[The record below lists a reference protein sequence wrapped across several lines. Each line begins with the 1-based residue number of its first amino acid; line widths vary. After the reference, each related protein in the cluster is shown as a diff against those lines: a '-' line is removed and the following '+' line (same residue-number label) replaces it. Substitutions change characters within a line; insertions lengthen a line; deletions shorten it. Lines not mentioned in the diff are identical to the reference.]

1 MHALLFI
8 PWFRLEA
15 WDIPLPFSLPVM
27 GDTLS
32 IQPFGVLVATGVLL
46 GAWVAGRFA
55 QRNELDTI
63 ATGDLVTYAVVTG
76 FILGYFLN
84 GLFYERETLV
94 EVLRNPSMFFTTWL
108 GLSSYGGFFGGI
120 LGCFIWK
127 YRKKTPLLPY
137 ANAVCFGLPFGW
149 LFGRLGCFVRARSS
163 RQGHGLRTCSGR
175 LPLREPPVRSAARP
189 RALRSALF
197 DGDYR
202 ALLWL
207 EHRKRR
213 PVGFYCV
220 TLPLLYAPVRFF
232 LDFLRATPLEGGD
245 VRYGGLTPAQWSS
258 ILMVVPWPGGL
269 AARCEAADGRA
280 MPAPAAK
287 SEPYFKDTTVT

>member
-15 WDIPLPFSLPVM
+15 WDIPLPLSLPVL

-55 QRNELDTI
+55 ERNDLDTV
-63 ATGDLVTYAVVTG
+63 ATGDLVTYAVVSG
-76 FILGYFLN
+76 FIVSYFSN
-84 GLFYERETLV
+84 GLFYERETLL
-94 EVLRNPSMFFTTWL
+94 EIWRNPSLFFSTWL

-120 LGCFIWK
+120 LGCFIWR
-127 YRKKTPLLPY
+127 YRRKIPLLPY

-149 LFGRLGCFVRARSS
+149 LFGRTGCFVVHDHPGKVSDF
-163 RQGHGLRTCSGR
+163 
-175 LPLREPPVRSAARP
+175 
-189 RALRSALF
+189 ALAVS
-197 DGDYR
+197 DYR
-202 ALLWL
+202 FGAPPYQPRHDLGLYEMLYAAAIIVLFVWL
-207 EHRKRR
+207 EHRSRR

-220 TLPLLYAPVRFF
+220 LLPLVYAPVRFL

-245 VRYGGLTPAQWSS
+245 VRYAGLTPAQWSS
-258 ILMVVPWPGGL
+258 LLMVAVGL
-269 AARCEAADGRA
+269 AVWQFAVKPQMAGDHPLRA
-280 MPAPAAK
+280 KP
-287 SEPYFKDTTVT
+287 

>member
-1 MHALLFI
+1 MLGSAAMHALLFI
-8 PWFRLEA
+8 PWFRLES
-15 WDIPLPFSLPVM
+15 WDIPLPFSLPVF

-55 QRNELDTI
+55 QRNGLDTV

-76 FILGYFLN
+76 FITGYFLN
-84 GLFYERETLV
+84 GLFYERETFM
-94 EVLRNPSMFFTTWL
+94 EILRDPSLLFSTWL

-127 YRKKTPLLPY
+127 YRKKMELLPY
-137 ANAVCFGLPFGW
+137 ANAVCFGLPVGW
-149 LFGRLGCFVRARSS
+149 LFGRMGCFVVHDHPGKKTDFALAVADYQFGSPPFEARHDLGFYEVLFS
-163 RQGHGLRTCSGR
+163 L
-175 LPLREPPVRSAARP
+175 LII
-189 RALRSALF
+189 ALF
-197 DGDYR
+197 VG
-202 ALLWL
+202 L

-220 TLPLLYAPVRFF
+220 LLPLVYAPVRFF

-245 VRYGGLTPAQWSS
+245 VRNAGLTPAQWSS
-258 ILMVVPWPGGL
+258 IAMVCVGL
-269 AARCEAADGRA
+269 AVWQFAVKPRAAAGESQNA
-280 MPAPAAK
+280 SA
-287 SEPYFKDTTVT
+287 

>member
-1 MHALLFI
+1 MWVLGSAAMHAQLFI
-8 PWFRLEA
+8 PWFRLES
-15 WDIPLPFSLPVM
+15 WDIPLPFSLPVL

-55 QRNELDTI
+55 QRNDLDTV

-84 GLFYERETLV
+84 GLFYERETFMEIV
-94 EVLRNPSMFFTTWL
+94 RDPSLLFSTWL

-127 YRKKTPLLPY
+127 YRKKMDLLPY
-137 ANAVCFGLPFGW
+137 ANAVCFGLPVGW
-149 LFGRLGCFVRARSS
+149 LFGRMGCFVVHDHPGKVTDFALAVSEYRFGAPPYQPR
-163 RQGHGLRTCSGR
+163 HDLGLY
-175 LPLREPPVRSAARP
+175 EVIY
-189 RALRSALF
+189 SALIIGLF
-197 DGDYR
+197 V
-202 ALLWL
+202 WL
-207 EHRKRR
+207 ERRKRR

-220 TLPLLYAPVRFF
+220 LLPLLYAPVRFF
-232 LDFLRATPLEGGD
+232 LDFLRAAPLEGGD

-258 ILMVVPWPGGL
+258 FAMVCVGL
-269 AARCEAADGRA
+269 AVWQFAVKPRMLSGESQSARA
-280 MPAPAAK
+280 
-287 SEPYFKDTTVT
+287 

>member
-1 MHALLFI
+1 MLGSAPMYASLFI

-15 WDIPLPFSLPVM
+15 WDIPLPFSLPIL

-55 QRNELDTI
+55 RRNELDPI

-84 GLFYERETLV
+84 GILYERDTFMEA
-94 EVLRNPSMFFTTWL
+94 LRNPSMFLSTWL

-127 YRKKTPLLPY
+127 WRKKMELLPY
-137 ANAVCFGLPFGW
+137 ANAVCFALPFGW
-149 LFGRLGCFVRARSS
+149 LFGRLGCFVVHDHPGKVTDFFMAVDEYHFGAPPFQPR
-163 RQGHGLRTCSGR
+163 HDLGLYEV
-175 LPLREPPVRSAARP
+175 LY
-189 RALRSALF
+189 SALIIGLF
-197 DGDYR
+197 
-202 ALLWL
+202 LWL
-207 EHRKRR
+207 ERRKRR

-220 TLPLLYAPVRFF
+220 LLPIVYAPVRFF
-232 LDFLRATPLEGGD
+232 LDFLRAAPLEGGD
-245 VRYGGLTPAQWSS
+245 VRYGGLTPAQWAS
-258 ILMVVPWPGGL
+258 ILMVGVGL
-269 AARCEAADGRA
+269 AVWQFAVKPYSAKTTQKAGR
-280 MPAPAAK
+280 
-287 SEPYFKDTTVT
+287 

>member
-8 PWFRLEA
+8 PWFRLES
-15 WDIPLPFSLPVM
+15 WDIPLPFSLPVL

-55 QRNELDTI
+55 QRNDLDPV

-84 GLFYERETLV
+84 GFFYERETFM
-94 EVLRNPSMFFTTWL
+94 EILRDPSLLFSTWL

-120 LGCFIWK
+120 LGCFIWR
-127 YRKKTPLLPY
+127 YRTKKELLPY
-137 ANAVCFGLPFGW
+137 ANAVCFGLPVGW
-149 LFGRLGCFVRARSS
+149 LFGRTGCFVVHDHPGKVTDFALAVSDYRFGDPPFEPR
-163 RQGHGLRTCSGR
+163 HDLGLYEVIFS
-175 LPLREPPVRSAARP
+175 LAII
-189 RALRSALF
+189 ALF
-197 DGDYR
+197 FT
-202 ALLWL
+202 L
-207 EHRKRR
+207 ERTKRR

-220 TLPLLYAPVRFF
+220 LLPLVYAPVRFC
-232 LDFLRATPLEGGD
+232 LDFLRAAPLEGGD

-258 ILMVVPWPGGL
+258 IAMVAVGL
-269 AARCEAADGRA
+269 AVWQLAVKPRMAADASGS
-280 MPAPAAK
+280 AK
-287 SEPYFKDTTVT
+287 P

>member
-1 MHALLFI
+1 MQALLFI
-8 PWFRLEA
+8 PWFRLES
-15 WDIPLPFSLPVM
+15 WDIPLPFSLPVL

-55 QRNELDTI
+55 QRNELDPV

-84 GLFYERETLV
+84 GFFYERETFM
-94 EVLRNPSMFFTTWL
+94 EILRDPSLLFSTWL

-127 YRKKTPLLPY
+127 YRTKKELLPY
-137 ANAVCFGLPFGW
+137 ANAVCFGLPVGW
-149 LFGRLGCFVRARSS
+149 LFGRMGCFVVHDHPGKVTDFALAVSDYRFGDPPFEPR
-163 RQGHGLRTCSGR
+163 HDLGLYEVIFSIGII
-175 LPLREPPVRSAARP
+175 
-189 RALRSALF
+189 ALF
-197 DGDYR
+197 FT
-202 ALLWL
+202 L
-207 EHRKRR
+207 EHIKRR

-220 TLPLLYAPVRFF
+220 LLPLVYAPVRFC
-232 LDFLRATPLEGGD
+232 LDFLRAAPLEGGD

-258 ILMVVPWPGGL
+258 IAMVAVGL
-269 AARCEAADGRA
+269 AVWQFAVKPRMAADA
-280 MPAPAAK
+280 SESAK
-287 SEPYFKDTTVT
+287 S

>member
-1 MHALLFI
+1 L
-8 PWFRLEA
+8 
-15 WDIPLPFSLPVM
+15 

-55 QRNELDTI
+55 QRNDLDTV

-84 GLFYERETLV
+84 GLFYERETFMEIV
-94 EVLRNPSMFFTTWL
+94 RDPSLLFSTWL

-127 YRKKTPLLPY
+127 YRKKMDLLPY
-137 ANAVCFGLPFGW
+137 ANAVCFGLPVGW
-149 LFGRLGCFVRARSS
+149 LFGRMGCFVVHDHPGKVTDFALAVSEYRFGAPPYQPR
-163 RQGHGLRTCSGR
+163 HDLGLY
-175 LPLREPPVRSAARP
+175 EVIY
-189 RALRSALF
+189 SALIIGLF
-197 DGDYR
+197 V
-202 ALLWL
+202 WL
-207 EHRKRR
+207 ERRKRR

-220 TLPLLYAPVRFF
+220 LLPLLYAPVRFF
-232 LDFLRATPLEGGD
+232 LDFLRAAPLEGGD

-258 ILMVVPWPGGL
+258 FAMVCVGL
-269 AARCEAADGRA
+269 AVWQFAVKPRMLSGESQSARA
-280 MPAPAAK
+280 
-287 SEPYFKDTTVT
+287 

>member
-1 MHALLFI
+1 MWVLGSAAMHALLFI

-15 WDIPLPFSLPVM
+15 WDIPLPFSVPVL

-46 GAWVAGRFA
+46 GAWVAGQFA
-55 QRNELDTI
+55 RRNELDPV

-84 GLFYERETLV
+84 GLFYERETFM
-94 EVLRNPSMFFTTWL
+94 EVLRHPSLLFSTWL

-127 YRKKTPLLPY
+127 YRKKMDLLPY
-137 ANAVCFGLPFGW
+137 ANAVCFGLPVGW
-149 LFGRLGCFVRARSS
+149 LFGRMGCFVVHDHP
-163 RQGHGLRTCSGR
+163 GKVT
-175 LPLREPPVRSAARP
+175 EF
-189 RALRSALF
+189 ALAVS
-197 DGDYR
+197 DYR
-202 ALLWL
+202 FGAPPYQPRHDLGLYEVFFSLLIIGLFVWL

-220 TLPLLYAPVRFF
+220 LLPLLYAPVRFF
-232 LDFLRATPLEGGD
+232 LDFLRAAPLEGGD
-245 VRYGGLTPAQWSS
+245 VRYAGLTPAQWSS
-258 ILMVVPWPGGL
+258 IAMVCVGL
-269 AARCEAADGRA
+269 AVWQFAVKPRMRGG
-280 MPAPAAK
+280 
-287 SEPYFKDTTVT
+287 EPQSANA

>member
-1 MHALLFI
+1 MLGSPAMHALLFI

-15 WDIPLPFSLPVM
+15 WDIPLPFSLPVL

-46 GAWVAGRFA
+46 GAWVAGKFA
-55 QRNELDTI
+55 ERNELDPI

-84 GLFYERETLV
+84 GFLYERETFM
-94 EVLRNPSMFFTTWL
+94 EALRNPSMFFNTWL

-127 YRKKTPLLPY
+127 WRTKKELLPY

-149 LFGRLGCFVRARSS
+149 LFGRLGCFVVHDHPGKVSDFFLAVDNYQFGQPPFQPR
-163 RQGHGLRTCSGR
+163 HDLGLYEVIYS
-175 LPLREPPVRSAARP
+175 LLII
-189 RALRSALF
+189 ALF
-197 DGDYR
+197 IGLER
-202 ALLWL
+202 A
-207 EHRKRR
+207 KRR

-220 TLPLLYAPVRFF
+220 LLPIVYAPVRFF

-245 VRYGGLTPAQWSS
+245 VRYGGLTPAQWASF
-258 ILMVVPWPGGL
+258 LMLGVGIAVWQFAVKPYNAK
-269 AARCEAADGRA
+269 AAGK
-280 MPAPAAK
+280 PAA
-287 SEPYFKDTTVT
+287 

>member
-1 MHALLFI
+1 MLGSPAMHALLFI

-15 WDIPLPFSLPVM
+15 WDIPLPFSFPIL

-46 GAWVAGRFA
+46 GAWVAGKFA
-55 QRNELDTI
+55 ERNELDPV

-84 GLFYERETLV
+84 GFLYERETFM
-94 EVLRNPSMFFTTWL
+94 EALRNPSMFFNTWL

-127 YRKKTPLLPY
+127 WRTKKELLPY

-149 LFGRLGCFVRARSS
+149 LFGRLGCFVVHDHPGKVSDFFLAVDNYQFGQPPFQPR
-163 RQGHGLRTCSGR
+163 HDLGLYEVIYS
-175 LPLREPPVRSAARP
+175 LLII
-189 RALRSALF
+189 ALF
-197 DGDYR
+197 IGLER
-202 ALLWL
+202 A
-207 EHRKRR
+207 KRR

-220 TLPLLYAPVRFF
+220 LLPIVYAPVRFF

-245 VRYGGLTPAQWSS
+245 VRYGGLTPAQWASF
-258 ILMVVPWPGGL
+258 LMLGVGIAVWQFAVKPYNAK
-269 AARCEAADGRA
+269 AAGR
-280 MPAPAAK
+280 PAA
-287 SEPYFKDTTVT
+287 

>member
-8 PWFRLEA
+8 PWFRLES
-15 WDIPLPFSLPVM
+15 WDIPLPFSLPVL

-55 QRNELDTI
+55 QRNDLDTV

-84 GLFYERETLV
+84 GFFYERETFM
-94 EVLRNPSMFFTTWL
+94 EILRHPSMLFSTWL

-120 LGCFIWK
+120 LGCFIWR
-127 YRKKTPLLPY
+127 YRTKKELLPY
-137 ANAVCFGLPFGW
+137 ANAVCFGLPVGW
-149 LFGRLGCFVRARSS
+149 LFGRMGCFVVHDHPGKVTEFPLAVADYQFGSPPFEAR
-163 RQGHGLRTCSGR
+163 HDLGLYEVLFS
-175 LPLREPPVRSAARP
+175 LAII
-189 RALRSALF
+189 ALF
-197 DGDYR
+197 F
-202 ALLWL
+202 AL
-207 EHRKRR
+207 ERQKRR

-220 TLPLLYAPVRFF
+220 LLPLVYAPVRFL
-232 LDFLRATPLEGGD
+232 LDFLRAAPLEGGD

-258 ILMVVPWPGGL
+258 IAMVAVGIAVWKL
-269 AARCEAADGRA
+269 AVKPRMEADASGRSNA
-280 MPAPAAK
+280 
-287 SEPYFKDTTVT
+287 

>member
-1 MHALLFI
+1 MLGSPAMHALLFI

-15 WDIPLPFSLPVM
+15 WDIPLPFSLPVL

-46 GAWVAGRFA
+46 GAWVAGKFA
-55 QRNELDTI
+55 ERNELDPI

-84 GLFYERETLV
+84 GFLYERETFM
-94 EVLRNPSMFFTTWL
+94 EALRNPSMFFNTWL

-127 YRKKTPLLPY
+127 WRTKKELLPY

-149 LFGRLGCFVRARSS
+149 LFGRLGCFVVHDHPGKVSDFFLAVDNYQFGQPPFQPR
-163 RQGHGLRTCSGR
+163 HDLGLYEVIYS
-175 LPLREPPVRSAARP
+175 LLII
-189 RALRSALF
+189 ALF
-197 DGDYR
+197 IGLER
-202 ALLWL
+202 A
-207 EHRKRR
+207 KRR

-220 TLPLLYAPVRFF
+220 LLPIVYAPVRFF

-245 VRYGGLTPAQWSS
+245 VRYGGLTPAQWASF
-258 ILMVVPWPGGL
+258 LMLGVGIAVWQFAVKPYNAK
-269 AARCEAADGRA
+269 AAGT
-280 MPAPAAK
+280 PAA
-287 SEPYFKDTTVT
+287 